1 MVIAGKLPEKPGAYM
16 ATITFDTHE
25 FIKEL
30 KNAGF
35 SEEQAEVITKLQK
48 QAVAST
54 LEQARHDFE
63 LDNLVTNQS
72 LDLRSKE
79 VELKIAETKSE
90 LIRWVVSVGLLQTAL
105 IAALLLKIISAL
117 PG

>member
-1 MVIAGKLPEKPGAYM
+1 MS
-16 ATITFDTHE
+16 TITFDTHE
-25 FIKEL
+25 FIKAL

-35 SEEQAEVITKLQK
+35 SEEQAEVITSLQK
-48 QAVAST
+48 TAVAST

-72 LDLRSKE
+72 LDLRIKE
-79 VELKIAETKSE
+79 VELKIAETKAD

-105 IAALLLKIISAL
+105 VSALLLKIISAI
-117 PG
+117 P

>member
-1 MVIAGKLPEKPGAYM
+1 MS
-16 ATITFDTHE
+16 TITFDTHE
-25 FIKEL
+25 FIKAL

-35 SEEQAEVITKLQK
+35 SEEQAEVITSLQK
-48 QAVAST
+48 TAVAST

-72 LDLRSKE
+72 LDLRIKE
-79 VELKIAETKSE
+79 VELKIAETKAD

-105 IAALLLKIISAL
+105 VSALLLKVISAI
-117 PG
+117 P